1 MSPSKKMSS
10 NFIHTYV
17 SVDCV
22 VFGFDNENRLNILL
36 VLKNRDKAQTEKQRR
51 LPGSLIYSNEDVDDA
66 AQRVLH
72 EITGIKKMILKQ
84 FKCFADPKRASNE
97 NDIIWMGEEYKHH
110 IDRIITVAYL
120 SLCRIDQKINSTKY
134 DTVDW
139 FPIDRIPVLPFDH
152 NLIIKESLVEIRK
165 WVESD
170 FSIIFELLP
179 KKFTIRQLYQ
189 LYNDLSERYID
200 IKNFHKKIATF
211 NYIIPLD
218 EIETNVSHRAARF
231 YKFDLKIYKKAHNK
245 LIK

>member
-1 MSPSKKMSS
+1 MTS

-22 VFGFDNENRLNILL
+22 VFGFDYNHRLNILL
-36 VLKNRDKAQTEKQRR
+36 VQRR
-51 LPGSLIYSNEDVDDA
+51 MDEGTSERQRKLPGSLIFSDEDVDDA
-66 AQRVLH
+66 AERVLH
-72 EITGIKKMILKQ
+72 ELTGIKKMVLKQ
-84 FKCFADPKRASNE
+84 FRCFADPERANNS
-97 NDIIWMGEEYKHH
+97 NDISWMGKEYKQD

-120 SLCRIDQKINSTKY
+120 SLCKIDHKINSSKY

-139 FPIDRIPVLPFDH
+139 YPLDEIPALPFDH
-152 NLIIKESLVEIRK
+152 NKIINESLVEVRRWI
-165 WVESD
+165 EMD

-189 LYNDLSERYID
+189 LYCALSEKKID
-200 IKNFHKKIATF
+200 IKNFHKRISSF

-218 EIETNVSHRAARF
+218 EIETNVSHRAARY
-231 YKFDLKIYKKAHNK
+231 YKFDAKVYKKNNTK

>member
-1 MSPSKKMSS
+1 MSP

-22 VFGFDNENRLNILL
+22 VFGFDYENRLNILL
-36 VLKNRDKAQTEKQRR
+36 VQRHVDDIPVER
-51 LPGSLIYSNEDVDDA
+51 QRKLPGSLIFSDEDVDDA
-66 AQRVLH
+66 AERVLH
-72 EITGIKKMILKQ
+72 ELTGIKKMVLKQ
-84 FKCFADPKRASNE
+84 FKCFADPERANNM
-97 NDIIWMGEEYKHH
+97 NDIKWMGKEYKQD

-120 SLCRIDQKINSTKY
+120 SLCKIDHKINSSKY

-139 FPIDRIPVLPFDH
+139 FPFDEIPALPFDH
-152 NLIIKESLVEIRK
+152 NKIINESFVEVRRWI
-165 WVESD
+165 EMD

-189 LYNDLSERYID
+189 LYSALSEKKID
-200 IKNFHKKIATF
+200 IKNFHKRISSF

-218 EIETNVSHRAARF
+218 EIETNVSHRAARY
-231 YKFDLKIYKKAHNK
+231 YKFDAKVYKKNNTK

>member
-1 MSPSKKMSS
+1 MSP

-22 VFGFDNENRLNILL
+22 VFGFDHENRLNILL
-36 VLKNRDKAQTEKQRR
+36 VQRHIDDIPVER
-51 LPGSLIYSNEDVDDA
+51 QKKLPGSLIFSNEDVDDA
-66 AQRVLH
+66 AERVLH
-72 EITGIKKMILKQ
+72 ELTGIKKMVLKQ
-84 FKCFADPKRASNE
+84 FKCFAAPDRANNM
-97 NDIIWMGEEYKHH
+97 NDIKWMGKEYKQD

-120 SLCRIDQKINSTKY
+120 SLCKIDHKINSSKY

-139 FPIDRIPVLPFDH
+139 FPFDEIPVLPFDH
-152 NLIIKESLVEIRK
+152 NKIINESLVEVRRWI
-165 WVESD
+165 EMD

-189 LYNDLSERYID
+189 LYCALSEKKID
-200 IKNFHKKIATF
+200 IKNFHKRISSF

-218 EIETNVSHRAARF
+218 EIETNVSHRAARY
-231 YKFDLKIYKKAHNK
+231 YKFDAKIYKKKNTK